1 MGKAKKIFKKII
13 PKEIMPSPPAMV
25 EPEPPMA
32 VDPTKE
38 NILKVAGT
46 VAGTTEPVTS
56 IDDLTPTP
64 DPVVSDPV
72 PVEATPT
79 ETEETNA
86 AMLVD
91 RFSTLKTTRSTWES
105 HWQEIADYMQ
115 PRKADIT
122 QQRTRGDKR
131 NEIIF
136 DGTAIHAL
144 ELLSSSLHGMLTNA
158 ATPWFTLQYKDTML
172 AEDDAAREWLD
183 SVTQDMYIAFN
194 RSNFQQEVQELYQDL
209 ISFGTSAMFVS
220 ADEKNLIRFNTR
232 HIKEIYIAE
241 NERGQVDTV
250 FRLFTISAR
259 AAVNLFGENN
269 VGAAILNKFKQDV
282 YADVDLLHVVM
293 PRDGYDQSKQDSQNM
308 PFKSCYLDPNDV
320 HMISEGGFRE
330 FPYVVPRYLKAS
342 YEIYGRSPSMNA
354 LPDVKMLNKMSE
366 VAIKAGQ
373 KQIDP
378 PLMIPDDGFMLPIRT
393 VPGGLN
399 FYRSGSRDRIEP
411 LNIGANNPITLQMI
425 QDRQLAV
432 QKTFYVDQLLMAQ
445 GGNMTATEVLQRNEE
460 KMRLLG
466 PVLGRL
472 QSELLQPLIERVFN
486 ILMRSDVFKPA
497 PEILNGI
504 DIDIEYVSPLAKAQK
519 SGDLNAVMRGVEIFG
534 SMAQFAPVLDYLDA
548 DGLVKYVQNTLG
560 LPAKIIKSDAEVAQL
575 RQERQQQQQAQAEQQ
590 QQMQQAEAAGAAAP
604 MVKAIQ

>member
-1 MGKAKKIFKKII
+1 MKNK
-13 PKEIMPSPPAMV
+13 
-25 EPEPPMA
+25 
-32 VDPTKE
+32 
-38 NILKVAGT
+38 
-46 VAGTTEPVTS
+46 
-56 IDDLTPTP
+56 
-64 DPVVSDPV
+64 
-72 PVEATPT
+72 
-79 ETEETNA
+79 NA

-105 HWQEIADYMQ
+105 HWQEIADYML

-122 QQRTRGDKR
+122 TQRTRGDKR
-131 NEIIF
+131 NEVIF

-144 ELLSSSLHGMLTNA
+144 ELLGSSLHGMLTNA
-158 ATPWFTLQYKDTML
+158 ASPWFTLAFRDSELTQ
-172 AEDDAAREWLD
+172 DDEAQEWLD
-183 SVTQDMYIAFN
+183 SVTADMYTAFN

-220 ADEKNLIRFNTR
+220 ADDKNMVRFNTR

-241 NERGQVDTV
+241 NEKGQVDTV

-269 VGAAILNKFKQDV
+269 VGADILNKFKKDV

-293 PRDGYDQSKQDSQNM
+293 PRDTYDESKEDAQNM
-308 PFKSCYLDPNDV
+308 PFKSCYVDPNDV

-411 LNIGANNPITLQMI
+411 LNIGANNPITLNMI

-432 QKTFYVDQLLMAQ
+432 QKTFYVDQLLTSQ

-472 QSELLQPLIERVFN
+472 QSELLQPLIERVYK
-486 ILMRSDVFKPA
+486 ILERQGVFKPA
-497 PEILNGI
+497 PEILAQQ
-504 DIDIEYVSPLAKAQK
+504 DVEIEYVSPLAKAQK
-519 SGDLNAVMRGVEIFG
+519 SGDLNTVMRGVEIFG
-534 SMAQFAPVLDYLDA
+534 AISQFAPVLDYLDT
-548 DGLVKYVQNTLG
+548 DGLAKYVQKVLG
-560 LPAKIIKSDAEVAQL
+560 LPAAVMKSDAQVQQL
-575 RQERQQQQQAQAEQQ
+575 RNERQQQQQAQAEQE

-604 MVKAIQ
+604 MVKAVQQ

>member
-1 MGKAKKIFKKII
+1 
-13 PKEIMPSPPAMV
+13 
-25 EPEPPMA
+25 
-32 VDPTKE
+32 
-38 NILKVAGT
+38 
-46 VAGTTEPVTS
+46 
-56 IDDLTPTP
+56 
-64 DPVVSDPV
+64 
-72 PVEATPT
+72 
-79 ETEETNA
+79 
-86 AMLVD
+86 
-91 RFSTLKTTRSTWES
+91 
-105 HWQEIADYMQ
+105 
-115 PRKADIT
+115 
-122 QQRTRGDKR
+122 
-131 NEIIF
+131 
-136 DGTAIHAL
+136 
-144 ELLSSSLHGMLTNA
+144 
-158 ATPWFTLQYKDTML
+158 
-172 AEDDAAREWLD
+172 
-183 SVTQDMYIAFN
+183 
-194 RSNFQQEVQELYQDL
+194 
-209 ISFGTSAMFVS
+209 
-220 ADEKNLIRFNTR
+220 
-232 HIKEIYIAE
+232 
-241 NERGQVDTV
+241 
-250 FRLFTISAR
+250 
-259 AAVNLFGENN
+259 
-269 VGAAILNKFKQDV
+269 
-282 YADVDLLHVVM
+282 
-293 PRDGYDQSKQDSQNM
+293 
-308 PFKSCYLDPNDV
+308 
-320 HMISEGGFRE
+320 MISEGGFRE